1 MKEATF
7 GAGCFWCV
15 EACFKE
21 LKGVISVHSGYS
33 GGNVNNPTYKQVC
46 EGTTNHAEVIRI
58 VFDENL
64 ISFEELLEVFWFV
77 HDPTQLNRQGADI
90 GTQYRSVI
98 FYHDESQKNLAEFYK
113 QKLVK
118 EKVWD
123 NEIVTEISPL
133 INYFSAEEY
142 HNNYFELN
150 PENNYCQFV
159 VRPKVEKFKKVFE
172 GKLSSK

>member
-33 GGNVNNPTYKQVC
+33 GGNIINPTYRQVC
-46 EGTTNHAEVIRI
+46 EGTTNHAEIIRI
-58 VFDENL
+58 VFDENS

-77 HDPTQLNRQGADI
+77 HDPTQFNRQGADI
-90 GTQYRSVI
+90 
-98 FYHDESQKNLAEFYK
+98 DESQKNIAEFYK
-113 QKLVK
+113 QKLAK
-118 EKVWD
+118 EKVWEK
-123 NEIVTEISPL
+123 EIVTEISPL

-150 PENNYCQFV
+150 PENSYCQSI